1 MDDQERKNRMIMIEG
16 NLERITFQ
24 NEENHYTIARLATG
38 KSNSMIT
45 IVGFMAGVS
54 PGQTLRVCGNWETHP
69 RYGQQFKIETFEVSL
84 PETVEGIQK
93 YLESGVIQNIGPL
106 IARRLVQ
113 HFGPKTLEIIEQHP
127 ERLTEVNGIGKAK
140 AGRIE
145 NSWKGHHI
153 VRELMQFLQT
163 RGIKGSY
170 SAIIL
175 KEYGEGAL
183 DILKNDPFQLAED
196 IPGIG
201 FVIAD
206 AISQHNGASKTDPKR
221 VRGCIQHLIGQGEN
235 DGHTFLPDTAIIDQ
249 CYKTFHID
257 PETATFALKEL
268 ADKGTLVIEDYQAA
282 QDEKAVYSKELYR
295 AEQGIANRFKALLSV
310 PMPPL
315 SMNPEQ
321 ITQEILKKLAIQLSF
336 GQLNV
341 LEQILNHRAAVI
353 TGGPGTGKTTLIR
366 SVNAIFERM
375 GKLVVLA
382 APTGRAAKRL
392 SEVVQRDAKTIH
404 RLLKYNLKEQ
414 RFEINQNNPID
425 ADVIII
431 DEASMVDTLL
441 LFHLI
446 RAVPVTSVLILVG
459 DVFQLPSVGP
469 GNVLKDII
477 QSNVI
482 PVYYLK
488 TIFRQAQESPIIINA
503 HRVRD
508 WNQKGEVP
516 DFHTAGTDD
525 ELSEFYFIQQSD
537 PNTVVETIKTLCSNS
552 IPHRF
557 GYDPIRDIQ
566 VLTPMHKGLI
576 GTINLNQELQKILN
590 PGNVGMESMGF
601 TYKKDDKV
609 MHLKNNYEKD
619 VFNGDIGTISSID
632 NQTRQVTVDYEGRTV
647 VYEAEEMHEL
657 SLAYAI
663 SVHKSQGSE
672 YPVVIVPLLTQHYI
686 MLQRNLLYT
695 AMTRGKNLVILIGTR
710 KALSTAVNN
719 DKPRERLSGLARKL
733 ILN

>member
-1 MDDQERKNRMIMIEG
+1 MIMIEG

-54 PGQTLRVCGNWETHP
+54 PGQTLRVSGNWETHP

-106 IARRLVQ
+106 IAKRLVRY
-113 HFGPKTLEIIEQHP
+113 FGPKTLEIIEQYP
-127 ERLTEVNGIGKAK
+127 EKLTEVHGIGRAK
-140 AGRIE
+140 AQRIVT
-145 NSWKGHHI
+145 SWKGHHI
-153 VRELMQFLQT
+153 VRELMQFLQA
-163 RGIKGSY
+163 RGVKGSY
-170 SAIIL
+170 SALIL

-183 DILKNDPFQLAED
+183 EILKNDPFQLAED

-206 AISQHNGASKTDPKR
+206 TISQYNGAPKNDPKR

-235 DGHTFLPDTAIIDQ
+235 DGHTFLPDTKIIDQ
-249 CYKTFHID
+249 CRQTFQID
-257 PETATFALKEL
+257 PETTAISLKEL
-268 ADKGTLVIEDYQAA
+268 ADKGSVVIEDHENA
-282 QDEKAVYSKELYR
+282 QDGKAVYSKELYQ

-310 PMPPL
+310 PMPQL
-315 SMNPEQ
+315 RMNPEQ
-321 ITQEILKKLAIQLSF
+321 ITQEILQKLAIQLSSE
-336 GQLNV
+336 QLNV

-366 SVNAIFERM
+366 SVNAIFERL

-488 TIFRQAQESPIIINA
+488 TIFRQAQESPIIVNA
-503 HRVRD
+503 HMVRD

-516 DFHTAGTDD
+516 DFQTAKTDD
-525 ELSEFYFIQQSD
+525 ELSEFYFIQKSD
-537 PNTVVETIKTLCSNS
+537 PLAVVETIKILCSQS

-557 GYDPIRDIQ
+557 NYNPIRDIQ

-576 GTINLNQELQKILN
+576 GTINLNQELQNILN
-590 PGNVGMESMGF
+590 PGKNGMEIMGV

-609 MHLKNNYEKD
+609 MHLKNNYEKE

-632 NQTRQVTVDYEGRTV
+632 NQTRQVTVVYEGRTV

-695 AMTRGKNLVILIGTR
+695 AMTRGKKLVILIGTR
-710 KALSTAVNN
+710 QALSAAVNN
-719 DKPRERLSGLARKL
+719 DKPKERLSGLTRRL
-733 ILN
+733 LLN

>member
-1 MDDQERKNRMIMIEG
+1 MIILEG

-38 KSNSMIT
+38 TPGSMIT
-45 IVGFMAGVS
+45 IVGFMAGIS
-54 PGQTLRVCGNWETHP
+54 PGQTLRLSGNWETHP
-69 RYGQQFKIETFEVSL
+69 RYGQQFKIETFAVSL
-84 PETVEGIQK
+84 PETIEGIRK
-93 YLESGVIQNIGPL
+93 YLESGVIKNIGPL
-106 IARRLVQ
+106 IAKRLVR
-113 HFGPKTLEIIEQHP
+113 HFGKKTLEVIEQCP

-140 AGRIE
+140 AGLIE
-145 NSWKGHHI
+145 RSWKGHHI
-153 VRELMQFLQT
+153 VRELMQFLQA
-163 RGIKGSY
+163 RGIKGAY
-170 SAIIL
+170 SARIL
-175 KEYGEGAL
+175 QEYGEEAL
-183 DILKNDPFQLAED
+183 DILKKDPFRLAED

-201 FVIAD
+201 FLIAD
-206 AISQHNGASKTDPKR
+206 TITRHNGLPKDDPKR
-221 VRGCIQHLIGQGEN
+221 VRGCIRYLIGQGEN
-235 DGHTFLPDTAIIDQ
+235 DGHTFLPDTVIIDQ
-249 CYKTFHID
+249 CGQTFQID
-257 PETATFALKEL
+257 PEIAALALDEL
-268 ADKGTLVIEDYQAA
+268 ADSGILVREDIPDK
-282 QDEKAVYSKELYR
+282 QDQKAVYSKELHA

-310 PMPPL
+310 PMPML
-315 SMNPEQ
+315 NMNPEEL
-321 ITQEILKKLAIQLSF
+321 TCEILKKLAIQLSA
-336 GQLNV
+336 GQLEV
-341 LEQILNHRAAVI
+341 LEQILKHRVAVI

-414 RFEINQNNPID
+414 RFEINPNNPID

-477 QSNVI
+477 QSHAV

-488 TIFRQAQESPIIINA
+488 TIFRQAQESPIIVNA
-503 HRVRD
+503 HMVRD
-508 WNQKGEVP
+508 WNHPGEIP
-516 DFHTAGTDD
+516 DFQTAGPED
-525 ELSEFYFIQQSD
+525 ELSEFYFIRQSSPD
-537 PNTVVETIKTLCSNS
+537 TVVETIKTLCAES

-557 GYDPIRDIQ
+557 GFDPIRDIQ

-576 GTINLNQELQKILN
+576 GTINLNQALQKTLN
-590 PGNVGMESMGF
+590 PDHTGMEIMGI
-601 TYKKDDKV
+601 TYKPNDKV

-619 VFNGDIGTISSID
+619 VFNGDIGTIAAID
-632 NQTRQVTVDYEGRTV
+632 HQTRLVTVDYEGRKV
-647 VYEAEEMHEL
+647 EYEPEEMHEL

-672 YPVVIVPLLTQHYI
+672 YPVVIVPLLTQHYV

-695 AMTRGKNLVILIGTR
+695 AMTRGKKLVILIGTR
-710 KALSTAVNN
+710 KALSVAVNN

-733 ILN
+733 IWD